1 MMKPLLTRMRFRSI
15 SRYCVIFTITFIVL
29 CFLVWSAIVEIDVVV
44 KSHGRVTTFSNNRVV
59 EHLEGGILTELHV
72 TEGQRIHKDM
82 VLFSVM
88 NPSLTENISILNQ
101 RLIGLTAKAQR
112 LYAEMTGKELI
123 TASKKTARNNE
134 HYLNEHELYKKRA
147 RKLSEQISIVRQ
159 QISKEEAQLSELD
172 QVIKDM
178 KNERAV
184 AQKQLDILT
193 TLLREGAG
201 SIHNQL
207 EKKMVLLKIE
217 TRINQST
224 KQIPVINANLSE
236 LRLKKTKLMTDFREE
251 AQHNYNK
258 VRLEITQIQAQI
270 RSSSEREIRKKV
282 AAPVTGTLHT
292 LHVNTIGEV
301 VSPGSILA
309 EIVPD
314 GVPLMV
320 EAMVAPHDRARV
332 WPGQSVNV
340 RVSAYDYTTY
350 GSLKGKVLEVSAD
363 TYLDS
368 VTAKHY
374 YKAMI
379 ETESSGFG
387 ENNQL
392 IPGMTVELNI
402 LAGKRTLLGY
412 LLGPLSESIEFTATL

>member
-1 MMKPLLTRMRFRSI
+1 MMKPLLTRMRHRSF
-15 SRYCVIFTITFIVL
+15 SRYSIIFTITFIVL
-29 CFLVWSAIVEIDVVV
+29 CFLVWSAIIEIDVVV
-44 KSHGRVTTFSNNRVV
+44 KSNGRVTTFSNNRVV

-72 TEGQRIHKDM
+72 QEGQRIHKDM
-82 VLFSVM
+82 VLFTVM

-101 RLIGLTAKAQR
+101 RLRGLTAKAQR

-123 TASKKTARNNE
+123 AASKQKTRNNE
-134 HYLNEHELYKKRA
+134 HYLNEQELYKKRA

-159 QISKEEAQLSELD
+159 QINKEEAQLSELD

-193 TLLREGAG
+193 TLLQEGAG

-207 EKKMVLLKIE
+207 EKKMALLKIE
-217 TRINQST
+217 TRINQSM
-224 KQIPVINANLSE
+224 KQIPVIAANLSE
-236 LRLKKTKLMTDFREE
+236 LRLKKKKLMTDFREE

-258 VRLEITQIQAQI
+258 VRLEIVQIQAQI
-270 RSSSEREIRKKV
+270 HSSSERQVRKKV

-350 GSLKGKVLEVSAD
+350 GSLRGKVLEVSAD
-363 TYLDS
+363 TYVDS

-379 ETESSGFG
+379 ETESSGFD

-412 LLGPLSESIEFTATL
+412 LLGPLSESIQFTARL

>member
-1 MMKPLLTRMRFRSI
+1 MKPLLNRMQHRLFTRYSI
-15 SRYCVIFTITFIVL
+15 IFVISFIVL
-29 CFLVWSAIVEIDVVV
+29 FFLIWSAVVQIDVVV
-44 KSHGRVTTFSNNRVV
+44 KSDGRVTTFSNNRVV
-59 EHLEGGILTELHV
+59 EHLEGGILTGLHV
-72 TEGQRIHKDM
+72 TEGQRVSKDM

-88 NPSLTENISILNQ
+88 NPTLTENINILKQ
-101 RLIGLTAKAQR
+101 KLRGLVAKAQR
-112 LYAEMTGKELI
+112 LYAEMTEEDL
-123 TASKKTARNNE
+123 TASIEQISQNDE
-134 HYLNEHELYKKRA
+134 YYLNELELYKKRIK
-147 RKLSEQISIVRQ
+147 KLNEQVSIVRQ

-178 KNERAV
+178 NNERAV
-184 AQKQLDILT
+184 AQKQLDILS
-193 TLLREGAG
+193 TLLRKGAG
-201 SIHNQL
+201 SVQNQL

-217 TRINQST
+217 TRINQSM
-224 KQIPVINANLSE
+224 KQIPVIEARLAE
-236 LRLKKTKLMTDFREE
+236 LRLKQNKLSTDFREE
-251 AQHNYNK
+251 AQHEYNK
-258 VRLEITQIQAQI
+258 IRLDIAQIQEQI
-270 RSSSEREIRKKV
+270 RSSREREVREKV

-301 VSPGSILA
+301 VPPGTVLA

-320 EAMVAPHDRARV
+320 EAMVAPYDRAKV
-332 WPGQSVNV
+332 WPGQEVNV

-363 TYLDS
+363 TYKDDI
-368 VTAKHY
+368 TAKHY

-379 ETESSGFG
+379 ETESSGFDK
-387 ENNQL
+387 NSQL

-412 LLGPLSESIEFTATL
+412 LMGPLSESIRFTATDT